1 MRHITFMVFLGVF
14 LMFSAFVSQNNLP
27 LTEEEKEG
35 LLLMREEEKLAFEVY
50 SVMFKTWNHHVFSN
64 IKESETYHGDLVK
77 GLIQKYNLKD
87 PYIAEEGKYGNQT
100 LQNLYNSLVNKGK
113 LSLTDAFE
121 VGATIEDLDIADLE
135 KLISNT
141 KNEDLKEVYETL
153 NLGSRNHL
161 RAFVKQLNRN
171 EKPYTPQYI
180 SQNRFETIVNGQ
192 HEQCSDNKACI
203 GKNENKKCCS
213 SDQKGKSCSGNGGK
227 KACAGEKSGKKA
239 CAGQNEGMSCRNKGD
254 MNGNNVFEKKSC
266 CK

>member
-27 LTEEEKEG
+27 LSDEEKEG

-50 SVMFKTWNHHVFSN
+50 SVMYKTWNHHVFSN
-64 IKESETYHGDLVK
+64 IKETETYHGDLVK

-100 LQNLYNSLVNKGK
+100 LQNQYNFLINKGK
-113 LSLTDAFE
+113 KSLTDAFE

-135 KLISNT
+135 KFISKTQNA
-141 KNEDLKEVYETL
+141 ELKEVYETL

-171 EKPYTPQYI
+171 DKPYSPQYI
-180 SQNRFETIVNGQ
+180 SQNRFETIVSGQ
-192 HEQCSDNKACI
+192 HEQCSDNKACV

-239 CAGQNEGMSCRNKGD
+239 CAAENSGKNCCKTGETGGKDMS
-254 MNGNNVFEKKSC
+254 GNKSC

>member
-27 LTEEEKEG
+27 ITEEEKEG

-141 KNEDLKEVYETL
+141 KNEDIEEVYETL

-161 RAFVKQLNRN
+161 RAFVRQLNRN

-180 SQNRFETIVNGQ
+180 SQNRFETIINGQ
-192 HEQCSDNKACI
+192 HEQCSDNIACL
-203 GKNENKKCCS
+203 GKNENKNCCS
-213 SDQKGKSCSGNGGK
+213 SGQKGKSCSGNGGK

-239 CAGQNEGMSCRNKGD
+239 CAGQNEGMSCRNKAD
-254 MNGNNVFEKKSC
+254 MNDNNGFEKKSC

>member
-1 MRHITFMVFLGVF
+1 MVFLGVF

-27 LTEEEKEG
+27 LSEEEKEG

-50 SVMFKTWNHHVFSN
+50 SVMNKTWNHHVFSN
-64 IKESETYHGDLVK
+64 IKESEAYHGDLVK
-77 GLIQKYNLKD
+77 GLINKYNLKD

-113 LSLTDAFE
+113 NSLTDAFE

-141 KNEDLKEVYETL
+141 QNAELKEVYETL

-171 EKPYTPQYI
+171 DKPYLPQYI

-192 HEQCSDNKACI
+192 HEQCSDNKDGI
-203 GKNENKKCCS
+203 GRKENKKCCS

-227 KACAGEKSGKKA
+227 KACAGEKSSKKA
-239 CAGQNEGMSCRNKGD
+239 CAGQNEGMSCRNRGE
-254 MNGNNVFEKKSC
+254 MNDNNGFEKKSC